1 MAAEPIRPA
10 YEGACVS
17 RIVPAVL
24 GEADRSWLPRT
35 ARDARS
41 VLLLLI
47 DGLGWKIIERNR
59 DRLPVISSLE
69 GGSITTVVP
78 STTPSVLTSISTSLT
93 PAEHGVVGF
102 RMKIGGGIL
111 NTLAWAMENGDEP
124 PDPQSVQPHPAFGGR
139 QISVIT
145 KSEFRGGGFTRAHLG
160 GARFDGYA
168 VVSMLVER
176 ARRLI
181 GKGEELVYAY
191 YAGIDLI
198 AHLRGLDDGFFAA
211 ELAFVD
217 RLVGDFLDAL
227 PRDAAVLV
235 TADHGQV
242 PLSRD
247 SWFSLEELSDDV
259 DCYSGD
265 ARLRFVHTRE
275 GAGEAVA
282 AAAEELFGESAWVF
296 TRERFLDEGWLGP
309 APKPEVVGRVGDV
322 VLAARAP
329 VAFIDPA
336 LPQEVRL
343 RTGHG
348 SMTEEEMLV
357 PLLAGRGRA

>member
-1 MAAEPIRPA
+1 MSAEPVRPA

-24 GEADRSWLPRT
+24 GEADRSWLPRI
-35 ARDARS
+35 ARDARAV
-41 VLLLLI
+41 VLLLL
-47 DGLGWKIIERNR
+47 DGLGWRIIERNR
-59 DRLPVISSLE
+59 SMLPVIASLE

-78 STTPSVLTSISTSLT
+78 STTPSVLTSVTTSLT
-93 PAEHGVVGF
+93 PAEHGIIGF
-102 RMKIGGGIL
+102 RMLSNGGVL
-111 NTLAWAMENGDEP
+111 NVLRWEMENGERP
-124 PDPQSVQPHPAFGGR
+124 PHPETLQPHPAFGGR
-139 QISVIT
+139 SLPVIT

-160 GARFDGYA
+160 GARFDGWA
-168 VVSMLVER
+168 VPSMLVER
-176 ARRLI
+176 ARRLVH
-181 GKGEELVYAY
+181 GGETFVYAY

-198 AHLRGLDDGFFAA
+198 AHLRGMDDGFFSA

-227 PRDAAVLV
+227 PSDAALLV

-242 PLSRD
+242 PLTRD
-247 SWFSLEELSDDV
+247 SWMPLDEIDADV
-259 DCYSGD
+259 DMYSGD
-265 ARLRFVHTRE
+265 ARLRFVHTN
-275 GAGEAVA
+275 APDAVA
-282 AAAEELFGESAWVF
+282 AAAEELLGDDAWVF
-296 TRERFLDEGWLGP
+296 TRERFIDEGWLGP
-309 APKPEVVGRVGDV
+309 SPKPEVVARIGDV

-348 SMTEEEMLV
+348 SMTEDEMLV

>member
-1 MAAEPIRPA
+1 MDAEPVRPA

-24 GEADRSWLPRT
+24 GEIDRTWLPRP
-35 ARDARS
+35 ARDARAV
-41 VLLLLI
+41 VLLVI
-47 DGLGWKIIERNR
+47 DGLGWRIIERNR
-59 DRLPVISSLE
+59 PLLPELSSME

-78 STTPSVLTSISTSLT
+78 STTPSVLTSITTSLT
-93 PAEHGVVGF
+93 PAEHGIIGF
-102 RMKIGGGIL
+102 RMRTETGVL
-111 NTLAWAMENGDEP
+111 NVLRWEMENGEP
-124 PDPQSVQPHPAFGGR
+124 APDPETLQPHPAFGGR
-139 QISVIT
+139 AMPVIT

-160 GARFDGYA
+160 RARFDGWA
-168 VVSMLVER
+168 VPSMLVER

-181 GKGEELVYAY
+181 GAGEEMVYAY

-198 AHLRGLDDGFFAA
+198 AHLRGMDDGFFAA
-211 ELAFVD
+211 ELTFVD
-217 RLVGDFLDAL
+217 RLVGDFLEVL
-227 PRDAAVLV
+227 PSDTAVLV

-242 PLSRD
+242 PLTRD
-247 SWFSLEELSDDV
+247 SWLPLGELNDDV
-259 DCYSGD
+259 ECYSGD
-265 ARLRFVHTRE
+265 GRLRWVHTDSPD
-275 GAGEAVA
+275 AVA
-282 AAAEELFGESAWVF
+282 AAAEELLGDRAWVF

-309 APKPEVVGRVGDV
+309 SPKPDVAARVGDV

-329 VAFIDPA
+329 IAFVDPA

-348 SMTEEEMLV
+348 SMTEDEMLV